1 MTENENISE
10 IIMSKMFDEHLQVNI
25 DYEWRKVVCLD
36 DIGSILRRELKK
48 LNEEIQQYRSIGT
61 VSECREAM
69 EKQRAKKPK
78 YEYLKSLPNCP
89 NCGEVNL
96 QRENEYGNVVEN
108 YSHCP
113 DCGQAIDWSDTP

>member
-1 MTENENISE
+1 MKDNVLERIDNAINDIEKIRLLFRQKYGEECIADKEIAEVLKIAKSE
-10 IIMSKMFDEHLQVNI
+10 HE
-25 DYEWRKVVCLD
+25 
-36 DIGSILRRELKK
+36 EL
-48 LNEEIQQYRSIGT
+48 LQYRSIGT

-113 DCGQAIDWSDTP
+113 DCGQAIDWSDAS